1 MQCSLLHN
9 NEQLFATVAGGVVPL
24 VDTHINISR
33 NLDARY
39 HDKDKKD
46 GFWLQST
53 WAWDKGAFN
62 KYFIFGSDV
71 WNEVGE
77 GRMTE

>member
-1 MQCSLLHN
+1 M
-9 NEQLFATVAGGVVPL
+9 PL
-24 VDTHINISR
+24 IETFIDISR
-33 NLDARY
+33 KLDARY

-53 WAWDKGAFN
+53 WAWDKGAFY
-62 KYFIFGSDV
+62 KYFIFIFGLDV